1 MLKLLIINQQKR
13 DIMLTNSIKL
23 EKRILKELKSTYKRY
38 FFDTVDFSSQMIGI
52 VGSRGVGK
60 TTFLL
65 QYLKEL
71 KTQYPSHK
79 SLYFSYDHPS
89 HVDINLYELA
99 EEFAKVGG
107 EYLLLD
113 EIHKYK
119 NFALDLKA
127 IYDYY
132 PKIKVI
138 FTGSCATSIYN
149 SQADLSRRAVL
160 YHMNGLSYREF
171 LELTLDKKLPT
182 FSLEEICRD
191 SVTIVDK
198 LSEAFIPLEYFGDY
212 LKHGFYPFYFSD
224 RNNYLKQLTA
234 VVNLTID
241 VDLVMLGYI
250 KPTFANKLKKLLNVI
265 CYSKPFELNITKVSA
280 SIEVSRN
287 TLYAYLGHLEK
298 GNLLTVIADNKK
310 GITALSKPEKL
321 YLGNTNLNYALC
333 NEPEMGTI
341 REGFFANQLQASHQL
356 TTTKNGDF
364 IVDGKYT
371 FEIGGKNK
379 GFKQIKEVD
388 NAFVVQDTDSTEDH
402 RKIPLWL
409 FGFLY

>member
-1 MLKLLIINQQKR
+1 
-13 DIMLTNSIKL
+13 MLTNLIKL
-23 EKRILKELKSTYKRY
+23 EKRILKGLKITYKRY
-38 FFDTVDFSSQMIGI
+38 FFNTVDFSSQMIAV

-71 KTQYPSHK
+71 KVKYPEHK
-79 SLYFSYDHPS
+79 SLYFSYDYPTN
-89 HVDINLYELA
+89 VDIKLYELA

-107 EYLLLD
+107 EFLLLD

-127 IYDYY
+127 IYDFF
-132 PKIKVI
+132 PEMKVV

-171 LELTLDKKLPT
+171 LELTLDKKLPA
-182 FSLEEICRD
+182 FSLEEICAD
-191 SVTIVDK
+191 SVSIVDT
-198 LSEAFIPLEYFGDY
+198 LSNEFVPLEYFSEY
-212 LKHGFYPFYFSD
+212 LKYGYYPFYFSD
-224 RNNYLKQLTA
+224 KDNYLKQLTA

-250 KPTFANKLKKLLNVI
+250 KPNFANKLKKLLKVI

-280 SIEVSRN
+280 NIEVSRN
-287 TLYAYLGHLEK
+287 TLYAYLEHLTK
-298 GNLLTVIADNKK
+298 GDLLTVVADNKK
-310 GITALSKPEKL
+310 GLTALSKPEKL
-321 YLGNTNLNYALC
+321 YLNNTNLSYALC
-333 NEPEMGTI
+333 DEPEIGTI
-341 REGFFANQLQASHQL
+341 REGFFANQMNESHTI
-356 TTTKNGDF
+356 TTSKQGDF
-364 IVDGKYT
+364 IVDGKYV
-371 FEIGGKNK
+371 FEIGGEKK
-379 GFKQIKEVD
+379 GFKQIKDLEYS
-388 NAFVVQDTDSTEDH
+388 FVVQDTDTTEDKN
-402 RKIPLWL
+402 KIPLWL